1 MASVLSRRWGR
12 PSQPTLAVLP
22 LLSIVFGESV
32 ATLTVYPFIVEL
44 ILSFDVPEQKVGY
57 YLGVLESVSNITSAI
72 VVLQWGR
79 MGDRYGRKPVLLLNT
94 CGLAIAIL
102 SFGLSRT
109 FAVLVFSKVLE
120 GLCKA
125 SKPTIKSAVAESS
138 DEQRMAFVFSLLPL
152 MHAGGLIVGP
162 FIGGTFADPARRFP
176 RYFGASIWREY
187 PYLLPTSI
195 SSMVMLCSF
204 FLTLALFKETLPPFR
219 DSPKLSAHTADAS
232 SPLLGHA
239 EDQNP
244 IPIAPPEAFTPTQ
257 KRAFSIVLA
266 NYALYTV
273 LAMSYNPVLVLF
285 LSSPVAAGG
294 LALPPRT
301 VGSVLSLAGALHAMM
316 QACFFTRAHARWGPK
331 RIFGVAAACF
341 VPIFG
346 AVPVMGA
353 LARRAGRVTALVWA
367 VLAVQQAACAMVGP
381 GFTCMYIFIARSA
394 PLPTMLGRTNGL
406 AQMVHSAFSAIGPAV
421 FTSLTAVSIQH
432 NLLGGSLA
440 QLVQA
445 LLGFLAFGLAF
456 LLP

>member
-1 MASVLSRRWGR
+1 MASVLIRRWGR

-44 ILSFDVPEQKVGY
+44 ILSFDVPEQQVGY
-57 YLGVLESVSNITSAI
+57 YLGILESVSNITSAI

-152 MHAGGLIVGP
+152 MHAGGLIVGSGS
-162 FIGGTFADPARRFP
+162 FDPA
-176 RYFGASIWREY
+176 
-187 PYLLPTSI
+187 
-195 SSMVMLCSF
+195 
-204 FLTLALFKETLPPFR
+204 TLQTLPSVR
-219 DSPKLSAHTADAS
+219 ASPKPSAHTADAS

-244 IPIAPPEAFTPTQ
+244 IPIAPPEVFSPTQ
-257 KRAFSIVLA
+257 KRAFSIVLC

-285 LSSPVAAGG
+285 LSSPTDAGG
-294 LALPPRT
+294 LSLPPRT
-301 VGSVLSLAGALHAMM
+301 VGAVMSLAGALHATI

-331 RIFGVAAACF
+331 RIFSVSAACF
-341 VPIFG
+341 VPIFA

-353 LARRAGRVTALVWA
+353 LAERAGRVTALVWA
-367 VLAVQQAACAMVGP
+367 VLAVQQAACAMVAP
-381 GFTCMYIFIARSA
+381 GFSELSSELLPSCLLIVLSACMFLFIARSA
-394 PLPTMLGRTNGL
+394 PSPTMLGRTNGL

-432 NLLGGSLA
+432 NLLGGALA

-445 LLGFLAFGLAF
+445 SFGVFAFGLAF